1 MDSPKHKF
9 QEKKPDRKSTHRESV
24 CRKLKWQ
31 AKPNYGV
38 IRQDVDNFESLA
50 SRRLL
55 MCYFLIWGVDKL
67 VYHFV
72 KSLTLM
78 ICVLFSMYFMLQ

>member
-9 QEKKPDRKSTHRESV
+9 QEKKPDRKSTHREFV

-38 IRQDVDNFESLA
+38 ICQDVGNFGEA
-50 SRRLL
+50 Q
-55 MCYFLIWGVDKL
+55 
-67 VYHFV
+67 
-72 KSLTLM
+72 T
-78 ICVLFSMYFMLQ
+78 